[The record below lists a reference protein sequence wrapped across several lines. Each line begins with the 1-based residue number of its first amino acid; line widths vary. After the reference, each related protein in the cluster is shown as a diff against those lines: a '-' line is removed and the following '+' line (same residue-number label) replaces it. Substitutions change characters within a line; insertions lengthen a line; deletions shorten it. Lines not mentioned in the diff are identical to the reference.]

1 MALFL
6 ALLEH
11 ENREQNKAILP
22 SSQTTKIMIDTKKMF
37 DNLCTSS
44 KRHYLNWALSLI
56 ALRKNGLL
64 EICPLK
70 RKVGRDK
77 RPFKFH
83 PMVQI
88 IPVFFLLVA
97 SEYTAVLSLGLVPPP
112 HPPPAFFLLMKKI
125 FQRYTHNITKA

>member
-1 MALFL
+1 MKI
-6 ALLEH
+6 ES
-11 ENREQNKAILP
+11 KAILP
-22 SSQTTKIMIDTKKMF
+22 SSQTTKIIIDNKKMF

-44 KRHYLNWALSLI
+44 KRQYLNWALSLI

-64 EICPLK
+64 EICISK

-83 PMVQI
+83 PMIHI

-97 SEYTAVLSLGLVPPP
+97 SEYTAVLSLGLVPRPP
-112 HPPPAFFLLMKKI
+112 TPRLLFAHEEDLPKI
-125 FQRYTHNITKA
+125 YT